1 MTASAPACTPSPI
14 VRDPVP
20 GLGRFALHVVYD
32 LALWLGVLVAA
43 PWWLARSIADPVF
56 RRMVK
61 ERLGFGLPAATAKM
75 RGRRVVVHGV
85 SVGEVK
91 AASSIVARLRAE
103 RPDLEVVIST
113 TTATGAEVAR
123 RTYPD
128 LQVVRFPF
136 DFAFVVRRFLRR
148 VAPAAVVLIE
158 LEVWPNFLRAANRSG
173 VPIAV
178 ANGRITERSFPRY
191 LRFRKL
197 MPQFQRISLFCVQDE
212 VYARRFEEL
221 SNDSERILVTGNVK
235 ADSLHLGR
243 LDVQPELAR
252 HLGGAPSQPV
262 LVVGSTHDPEERL
275 ITEAWHA
282 HAPHAR
288 LVLVP
293 RHPGRV
299 PTICRELVELG
310 RPAQRLTFLREGLEV
325 ADSRR
330 PVIVDTIGEL
340 ENVYS
345 LADLVFVGGS
355 LVPLGGHNMLE
366 PAAQGLP
373 VFYGPHTENFPHEA
387 ALLERAGASRRLDDS
402 ADFGRA
408 LAELLADEATRSRMA
423 HAGLDA
429 VRTQQGATART
440 VLALQERCL
449 PAAGSDSG
457 A

>member
-1 MTASAPACTPSPI
+1 MTANAPAGTPPPI
-14 VRDPVP
+14 LADPVP
-20 GLGRFALHVVYD
+20 GIGRFALHVVYD
-32 LALWLGVLVAA
+32 LVLWLAVLVAS
-43 PWWLARSIADPVF
+43 PWWLARMTADPVF
-56 RRMVK
+56 RKMVVA
-61 ERLGFGLPAATAKM
+61 RLGFGLPVASAAA
-75 RGRRVVVHGV
+75 RRRRVIVHGV

-103 RPDLEVVIST
+103 RPDLEIVIST
-113 TTATGAEVAR
+113 TTATGAEVAL

-128 LQVVRFPF
+128 LHVVRFPF

-148 VAPAAVVLIE
+148 IAPAAVVLIE

-178 ANGRITERSFPRY
+178 ANGRITERSFPSY

-221 SNDSERILVTGNVK
+221 SNDQDRILVTGNVK

-243 LDVQPELAR
+243 LPVDPELAR
-252 HLGGAPSQPV
+252 LLGGAAGQA
-262 LVVGSTHDPEERL
+262 VVVIGSTHDPEERQ
-275 ITEAWHA
+275 IAEAWKE
-282 HAPHAR
+282 HAPDSR

-299 PTICRELVELG
+299 PTISRELQEIGIPV
-310 RPAQRLTFLREGLEV
+310 QRLTLLRQGLESP
-325 ADSRR
+325 DPRH

-387 ALLERAGASRRLDDS
+387 ALLERTGASLRL
-402 ADFGRA
+402 ADPTEFGPA
-408 LAELLADEATRSRMA
+408 LAALLADESARQAMA

-429 VRTQQGATART
+429 VRTQQGATSRT
-440 VLALQERCL
+440 VEALQERCL
-449 PAAGSDSG
+449 PVMGS
-457 A
+457 

>member
-1 MTASAPACTPSPI
+1 MTDSAPAGTPPPI
-14 VRDPVP
+14 LRDPVP
-20 GLGRFALHVVYD
+20 GVARFALHVVYD
-32 LALWLGVLVAA
+32 LALWFGVLVAS
-43 PWWLARSIADPVF
+43 PWWVVRSCTDPVF
-56 RRMVK
+56 RRMVT
-61 ERLGFGLPAATAKM
+61 ERLGFGLPAAGPEK
-75 RGRRVVVHGV
+75 RGRRVIVHGV

-91 AASSIVARLRAE
+91 AASSIVARLRDE

-136 DFAFVVRRFLRR
+136 DFAFVVRRFLRHI
-148 VAPAAVVLIE
+148 APAAVVLIE

-212 VYARRFEEL
+212 VYGRRFEEL
-221 SNDSERILVTGNVK
+221 SNDPDRILVTGNVK
-235 ADSLHLGR
+235 ADSLYLGR
-243 LDVQPELAR
+243 LEVQPELAR
-252 HLGGAPSQPV
+252 HLGGEPGQPV
-262 LVVGSTHDPEERL
+262 IVAGSTHDPEERL
-275 ITEAWHA
+275 IAEAWRA
-282 HAPHAR
+282 HAPESR
-288 LVLVP
+288 LILVP

-299 PTICRELVELG
+299 PTICRELAELG
-310 RPAQRLTFLREGLEV
+310 LPAQRLTFLREGTED
-325 ADSRR
+325 ADPSQ

-355 LVPLGGHNMLE
+355 LVALGGHNMLE
-366 PAAQGLP
+366 PAAQGLA

-387 ALLERAGASRRLDDS
+387 ALLERTGASRRLGT
-402 ADFGRA
+402 AEDFGTA
-408 LAELLADEATRSRMA
+408 LAQLLADEEARSRMA
-423 HAGLDA
+423 LAGLDA

-440 VLALQERCL
+440 VSALKERCL
-449 PAAGSDSG
+449 PVMGS
-457 A
+457 

>member
-1 MTASAPACTPSPI
+1 MTAAAPADTPPPI
-14 VRDPVP
+14 LRDPVP
-20 GLGRFALHVVYD
+20 GIGRFALHVVYD
-32 LALWLGVLVAA
+32 LALWFGVLVAA
-43 PWWLARSIADPVF
+43 PWWIVRVIADPVF
-56 RRMVK
+56 RRMVT
-61 ERLGFGLPAATAKM
+61 ERLGFGLPAAPPE
-75 RGRRVVVHGV
+75 RRDRRVVVHGV

-221 SNDSERILVTGNVK
+221 SGGSDRILVTGNVK

-243 LDVQPELAR
+243 LPVQEELTR
-252 HLGGAPSQPV
+252 HLGGVPGQPV
-262 LVVGSTHDPEERL
+262 FVVGSTHEPEERL
-275 ITEAWHA
+275 VTEAWRA
-282 HAPHAR
+282 HAPHCR
-288 LVLVP
+288 LILVP
-293 RHPGRV
+293 RHPERV
-299 PTICRELVELG
+299 AAICRELSELG
-310 RPAQRLTFLREGLEV
+310 ASAQRLTFLREGIER
-325 ADSRR
+325 ADPQR
-330 PVIVDTIGEL
+330 PAIVDTIGEL

-387 ALLERAGASRRLDDS
+387 ALLERTGASRRLADS
-402 ADFGRA
+402 ADFGPT
-408 LAELLADEATRSRMA
+408 LAELLADDAARERMA
-423 HAGLDA
+423 RAGLDA

-440 VLALQERCL
+440 VRALQERCL
-449 PAAGSDSG
+449 PVMGS
-457 A
+457 

>member
-1 MTASAPACTPSPI
+1 MTDSAPAGTPPPI
-14 VRDPVP
+14 LRDPVP
-20 GLGRFALHVVYD
+20 GIGRFALHVVYD
-32 LALWLGVLVAA
+32 LALWLGVIVAS
-43 PWWLARSIADPVF
+43 PWWIVRSCADPIF
-56 RRMVK
+56 RRMVT
-61 ERLGFGLPAATAKM
+61 ERLGFGLPAATVET
-75 RGRRVVVHGV
+75 RRRRVIVHGV

-91 AASSIVARLRAE
+91 AASSIVASLREE

-113 TTATGAEVAR
+113 TTATGSEVAR

-148 VAPAAVVLIE
+148 IAPVAVVLIE

-221 SNDSERILVTGNVK
+221 SNDLDRILVTGNVK

-243 LDVQPELAR
+243 LDLQPELVR
-252 HLGGAPSQPV
+252 HLGGKPGQLV

-275 ITEAWHA
+275 VAEAWRE
-282 HAPHAR
+282 HAPESR
-288 LVLVP
+288 LILVP

-299 PTICRELVELG
+299 PAICRELAELG
-310 RPAQRLTFLREGLEV
+310 LPAQRLTFLREGLEA
-325 ADSRR
+325 ADPSL

-355 LVPLGGHNMLE
+355 LIPLGGHNMLE

-387 ALLERAGASRRLDDS
+387 GLLERAGAGIKL
-402 ADFGRA
+402 AEAQDFGRA
-408 LAELLADEATRSRMA
+408 LAELLSDEDARSRMA
-423 HAGLDA
+423 RAGLDA

-440 VLALQERCL
+440 VSALRQRCL
-449 PAAGSDSG
+449 PVMGS
-457 A
+457 